1 MSDMNRAMSTVMG
14 KEWVKEQH
22 ERTLRME
29 RLYVLDGRHHATLPD
44 GSPNPDHGFY
54 TGLAEKAEELE
65 KELDE

>member
-54 TGLAEKAEELE
+54 TGLTEKAEELE